1 MLACTAR
8 FVAHTYHAKAQR
20 LLGDDAA
27 AIRTLTRARLRFA
40 QSKELELELCFVYL
54 GLNKCTPEHPRAPQS
69 TLEHPSRAPEC
80 LK

>member
-54 GLNKCTPEHPRAPQS
+54 GLNKCPRAPQR
-69 TLEHPSRAPEC
+69 TAEHPSALSRRVVTS
-80 LK
+80 